1 MQVDKADEAV
11 QYRPVASSRRFLH
24 PYNQNRLPMKGF
36 NFFQDSAKEW
46 RWNLKD
52 GNHKIVADSAEG
64 YHHKAD
70 CEKGAA
76 LFTTLGV
83 EAPERQVTNPAGTD
97 SGPGAEYEYFVDKAG
112 EWRWHFQAQNNKI
125 IADSAE
131 GYVSEHNVKRA
142 ITNVRSLLKEV
153 GGGSN
158 SGGNGG
164 NGGSY
169 VPPTTG
175 GSSGPGRFA

>member
-1 MQVDKADEAV
+1 M
-11 QYRPVASSRRFLH
+11 QYRPVVSSSHLLH
-24 PYNQNRLPMKGF
+24 PYNPNRLPIKGF
-36 NFFQDSAKEW
+36 NFFQDNAKEW

-52 GNHKIVADSAEG
+52 GNHEIVADSAEG
-64 YHHKAD
+64 YRHKAD

-83 EAPERQVTNPAGTD
+83 DAPERKVTNPAGTD
-97 SGPGAEYEYFVDKAG
+97 SGPGAEYEYFLDKAG

-153 GGGSN
+153 GGSTN
-158 SGGNGG
+158 SGGNSSS
-164 NGGSY
+164 GGSY